1 MRFERCSKRNS
12 IPPSYIEIKKSTI
25 KGAGKGTFA
34 KCDIPKG
41 VTIGEYLGQEY
52 SDEDANNVNSSYLYN
67 ISKNGKVSKVIDGK
81 FKKYSSWVRYVNSP
95 KYDGQGNTEFYQY
108 AQRGFLKTTKVIP
121 AGQEI
126 FVYYGD
132 SYIDDNFRNL
142 SKDNVHISTKKT
154 GIKCK

>member
-1 MRFERCSKRNS
+1 MLFERYSKINS
-12 IPPSYIEIKKSTI
+12 LPPSYIEIKKSTI
-25 KGAGKGTFA
+25 KGAGKGAFA
-34 KCDIPKG
+34 ICDIPKG
-41 VTIGEYLGQEY
+41 TTIGQYIGQEY
-52 SDEDANNVNSSYLYN
+52 TDEEAKYVDSAYLLN

-108 AQRGFLKTTKVIP
+108 AQKCFIRTTKLIP

-132 SYIDDNFRNL
+132 SYIDDNFRKL
-142 SKDNVHISTKKT
+142 SKGKLHISTKKT